1 MNSESLP
8 LISVTMP
15 VYNGERTINLAIQSL
30 LNQTY
35 TNWLCII
42 VNDCSTDNT
51 RNLLNEYESNP
62 KFKIIHLSKNA
73 GRGNARQVALEN
85 AEGDFLAFLDA
96 DDLYHPRKLELQVE
110 AFKMHPNLVVCGS
123 LVGSYNLNFELI
135 NFRGLATNSPLLNY
149 QSFNFPSPPACTMI
163 KLADASLC
171 SYDKRLSVGE
181 DNDFLYC
188 CLKGKSYI
196 VLDQILY
203 YYEEVGVLSKSKL
216 INYQFLKLN
225 KIIIKTSGIYR
236 IKLFS
241 KEIVRTLIKI
251 PAILVLGPEYISKRR
266 GNTANLEQIKE
277 FNQIVSKL
285 KKQ

>member
-1 MNSESLP
+1 MNSKSLP

-15 VYNGERTINLAIQSL
+15 VYNGERTIELAIQSL
-30 LNQTY
+30 MSQTY
-35 TNWLCII
+35 THWICVI

-51 RNLLNEYESNP
+51 QSILSKYESNP

-73 GRGNARQVALEN
+73 GRGNARQIALEN
-85 AEGDFLAFLDA
+85 SEGDFLAFLDA
-96 DDLYHPRKLELQVE
+96 DDLYHPRKLEMQIE
-110 AFKMHPNLVVCGS
+110 AFRMHPNLVVCGS
-123 LVGSYNLNFELI
+123 LVGSYNLKFELI
-135 NFRGLATNSPLLNY
+135 NFRGLATDSPLLNY

-163 KLADASLC
+163 KLSHASLC

-188 CLKGKSYI
+188 CLKGKSYM
-196 VLDQILY
+196 VLNQLLY

-225 KIIIKTSGIYR
+225 KIIIKTSGFYR
-236 IKLFS
+236 IKLLM
-241 KEIVRTLIKI
+241 KEIVRTFIKI
-251 PAILVLGPEYISKRR
+251 PVILILGPEYISKRR
-266 GNTANLEQIKE
+266 GNSANLEQIQE

-285 KKQ
+285 KYQ